1 MSNPSKKSKGKQM
14 YIVTKKAFYC
24 KNCDEV
30 RTRTVHESVS
40 LEFYRAYNK
49 ETGRYRLKQ
58 RKRLQCKCPKDKWW
72 QCDTD
77 CALCKYYRAG
87 KQLSLDGTYT
97 DKIGDT
103 YSMDQY
109 LGLESADFEEGVA
122 DTEMFSEMLTEMA
135 EIFPEI
141 KMVASLLVAG
151 YTETEIAEK
160 IGIPRTTLRSRLQ
173 KIKRLFYERYRA
185 YKDGDDK

>member
-1 MSNPSKKSKGKQM
+1 
-14 YIVTKKAFYC
+14 
-24 KNCDEV
+24 
-30 RTRTVHESVS
+30 
-40 LEFYRAYNK
+40 
-49 ETGRYRLKQ
+49 
-58 RKRLQCKCPKDKWW
+58 
-72 QCDTD
+72 
-77 CALCKYYRAG
+77 
-87 KQLSLDGTYT
+87 
-97 DKIGDT
+97 
-103 YSMDQY
+103 MDQY

-135 EIFPEI
+135 EIFPEV